1 MTPGQN
7 MPVCSRVQGSELAQR
22 DTASFL
28 LKGDCVQAKTRPGQF
43 IHLHVHSEYSLLDGM
58 IRIPRLVQA
67 TLDKGFDAIALTD
80 HGGVHGLLPFY
91 RQAMAAGIKPILGAE
106 LYVEAPEGE
115 APYHLP
121 VLAESNGGY
130 ENLLQLVTKG
140 HLEGFRKKPLIKKAW
155 LAEHAK
161 GLIALS
167 GCLQGEVP
175 RLLRKGQAK
184 QALRAAGELQE
195 IFSPRNFFIELQDHG
210 LPEERRIL
218 SALLDVAGKLSLK
231 YLATNDCHY
240 LTQKEAKAHDLL
252 LAVQTLSALRDQ
264 NRLSLQSQE
273 YYLKSFSQMQ
283 TVFSE
288 LPEALSN
295 TQLVAERCRVKLTFG
310 ALRLPEFPVPEG
322 FTAETYLS
330 HLAEEGL
337 KRCYGWHISEKAS
350 SVSMK
355 ARQRLNK
362 ELSIINGIGMA
373 GYFLIA
379 WDLVSFAKREGIP
392 VGPGRGSGVGS
403 IVAYVLGI
411 TQVDPLAYGLLFER
425 FLNPERRGLPDLDID
440 LCHWGRPRV
449 LAYLEERYGRA
460 HVAHLGAFVTLQPR
474 AVIRDVGRAL
484 GVSYHKIDQTAK
496 AVPYYAHNIKSAL
509 VASPRLQELSRDPEV
524 RTIMEYAHR
533 LQGLPRHMTQHAAGM
548 VITPEP
554 LTSYVALQNAG
565 GENEPSIITQ
575 AEMNTVED
583 LGLLKIDLL
592 GLRYLT
598 VIAETLSFLRR
609 EGIHLSE
616 EEIPIDDE
624 RTYLALSAGDTIGV
638 FQLESGGMRRLLRRY
653 KPQNL
658 QDVIAI
664 LALFRPGPLKSGM
677 VETFIRRRHGEEPV
691 EYLHPALKPVLEET
705 YGVILYQEQ
714 VMTVAQV
721 LAGFSLGEADLLRR
735 AITKRHPDALERGK
749 ETFIAGAE
757 KQGVPP
763 GIAREVFALIQEF
776 GHYGFAKAHS
786 SAYALTSYRTAYL
799 KTHYPVAYH
808 AALLSLNWGVEER
821 FPRYLSETRRK
832 GIRILLPEINRSGI
846 LFLPEKGAVRTGL
859 LQVKNLGAKTVK
871 TILHERNKA
880 GPFLSLSDFIMRL
893 AGAGLSKRSVE
904 NLIKVGA
911 FADFGRRT
919 QLLFTFQGLWK
930 SSQARTG
937 RRGAPAQGILFRTNA
952 GEEKGSGAV
961 LAEYAEEVML
971 NLEQEILGD
980 FFTKHPLEI
989 ISDKINGARLAI
1001 ITAEEL
1007 REEEKEAED
1016 KVLLCGLIH
1025 GVRGHRTKKGERMF
1039 FASLED
1045 LTGLVDL
1052 VFFPQAVKR
1061 LRAWPGQSEPC
1072 LVWGKTDRTAEEVSL
1087 IVEGVRSLQEL
1098 STEKFS

>member
-1 MTPGQN
+1 
-7 MPVCSRVQGSELAQR
+7 
-22 DTASFL
+22 
-28 LKGDCVQAKTRPGQF
+28 
-43 IHLHVHSEYSLLDGM
+43 
-58 IRIPRLVQA
+58 
-67 TLDKGFDAIALTD
+67 
-80 HGGVHGLLPFY
+80 
-91 RQAMAAGIKPILGAE
+91 
-106 LYVEAPEGE
+106 
-115 APYHLP
+115 
-121 VLAESNGGY
+121 
-130 ENLLQLVTKG
+130 
-140 HLEGFRKKPLIKKAW
+140 
-155 LAEHAK
+155 
-161 GLIALS
+161 
-167 GCLQGEVP
+167 
-175 RLLRKGQAK
+175 
-184 QALRAAGELQE
+184 
-195 IFSPRNFFIELQDHG
+195 
-210 LPEERRIL
+210 
-218 SALLDVAGKLSLK
+218 
-231 YLATNDCHY
+231 
-240 LTQKEAKAHDLL
+240 
-252 LAVQTLSALRDQ
+252 LAVQTLSALREQ

-295 TQLVAERCRVKLTFG
+295 TLLVAERCRVKLAFG

-337 KRCYGWHISEKAS
+337 KSRYPSDTSGTAGDGGVHGQ
-350 SVSMK
+350 
-355 ARQRLNK
+355 ARRRLDK
-362 ELSIINGIGMA
+362 ELSIINGMGMA

-484 GVSYHKIDQTAK
+484 GVSYQKIDQTAK
-496 AVPYYAHNIKSAL
+496 AVPYYTHNIKSAL
-509 VASPRLQELSRDPEV
+509 AASPRLQELSRDPEV

-565 GENEPSIITQ
+565 GENGTSIITQ

-598 VIAETLSFLRR
+598 VIAETLSFLRK

-616 EEIPIDDE
+616 EEISIDDE

-653 KPQNL
+653 KPRNF
-658 QDVIAI
+658 QDIIAI

-705 YGVILYQEQ
+705 YGIILYQEQ
-714 VMTVAQV
+714 AMTVAQV
-721 LAGFSLGEADLLRR
+721 LAGFSLGEADLLRK
-735 AITKRHPDALERGK
+735 AITKRDPDALEREK
-749 ETFIAGAE
+749 ETFIARAE
-757 KQGVPP
+757 KKGVPS

-786 SAYALTSYRTAYL
+786 AAYALTSYRSAYL

-821 FPRYLSETRRK
+821 FPSYLSETRRK

-846 LFLPEKGAVRTGL
+846 LFLPEKEAVRTGL

-871 TILHERNKA
+871 TILRERNKA
-880 GPFLSLSDFIMRL
+880 GPFLSLTDFITRL

-911 FADFGRRT
+911 FTAFGRRT
-919 QLLFTFQGLWK
+919 QLLFVFQGLWK
-930 SSQARTG
+930 SAQARAG

-952 GEEKGSGAV
+952 EEERGSGAV
-961 LAEYAEEVML
+961 LAEYAEEVLL
-971 NLEQEILGD
+971 NLEQELLGN
-980 FFTKHPLEI
+980 FFTKHPLEMI
-989 ISDKINGARLAI
+989 GDKIREAGLAI

-1016 KVLLCGLIH
+1016 QVLLCGLIH

-1052 VFFPQAVKR
+1052 VFFPQTVKR

-1087 IVEGVRSLQEL
+1087 IVEGVRPLREL
-1098 STEKFS
+1098 STAEFS